1 VALYVPRL
9 PGGVSMRRREFITL
23 LGGAAAWPLA
33 ARAQQPAMPVIGFLN
48 TTSPDVSTDLLRAF
62 RQGLKD
68 TGYLEGENVAIEY
81 RWAEDQ
87 YDRLPELAAD
97 LVRRRVAVIAATGN
111 MATALAAKARTT
123 TIPIVF
129 MNSGDPVQA
138 GLVASLNR
146 PGGNVTGVS
155 NMAVELGAKQLGL
168 LHELVPGDALI
179 AVLVNPNSPITESFI
194 ADLRLAASAIGRQ
207 IEILTA
213 TTNREI
219 DAAFAGLT
227 QKKIR
232 ALVVGLDTLFLSRRV
247 QLITLTTRHA
257 VPTMHPVR
265 EDVEADGLMSYGP
278 SIIDAYRLVGVYTAR
293 VLKGEKP
300 ADLPVIQPTK
310 FELVIKLKTAKALGI
325 TVPPTLLARA
335 DEVIE

>member
-1 VALYVPRL
+1 LSRARTWRSNTA
-9 PGGVSMRRREFITL
+9 GREINT
-23 LGGAAAWPLA
+23 
-33 ARAQQPAMPVIGFLN
+33 IG
-48 TTSPDVSTDLLRAF
+48 
-62 RQGLKD
+62 
-68 TGYLEGENVAIEY
+68 
-81 RWAEDQ
+81 
-87 YDRLPELAAD
+87 LPELAAD

-146 PGGNVTGVS
+146 PGGNITGVS

-179 AVLVNPNSPITESFI
+179 AVLVNPNSPITESFV

-219 DAAFAGLT
+219 DTAFAGLT
-227 QKKIR
+227 QKQIR

-257 VPTMHPVR
+257 VPTMHPFR
-265 EDVEADGLMSYGP
+265 EDVEAGGLMSYGP
-278 SIIDAYRLVGVYTAR
+278 SNLDQYRHAGVYTGR
-293 VLKGEKP
+293 ILKGEKP
-300 ADLPVIQPTK
+300 AETPVQRPTK
-310 FELVIKLKTAKALGI
+310 FEFVINLQTAKVIGI
-325 TVPPTLLARA
+325 EIPPTLLARA